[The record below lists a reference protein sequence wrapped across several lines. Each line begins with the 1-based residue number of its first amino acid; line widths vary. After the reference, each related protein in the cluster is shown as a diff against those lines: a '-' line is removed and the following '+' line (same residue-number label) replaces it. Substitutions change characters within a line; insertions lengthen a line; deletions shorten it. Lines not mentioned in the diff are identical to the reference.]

1 MSEVV
6 ATVAWDVRPGL
17 SGAEAALYGAIIAG
31 TFTLLGVVVERLI
44 RVLGR
49 LQFEAASEP
58 SLVIEESDESPRE
71 KGYPRTI
78 PLKDID
84 ATEEIE
90 AQGVAYDFAVDL
102 FNGKEVPIGLRD
114 ISVDI
119 VLDDDKRITSKPY
132 DPATFSETLARQR
145 GYDKLPLLA
154 VLNLPPRQLI
164 HMVLSGSF
172 GEEAASVLISGKW
185 RRIEFVGKFPKRP
198 FFGILGS
205 KTYRKTITE
214 P

>member
-1 MSEVV
+1 V
-6 ATVAWDVRPGL
+6 AAGVSRV
-17 SGAEAALYGAIIAG
+17 SAATATLYGAIIAG
-31 TFTLLGVVVERLI
+31 TFTLLGVMIERLI

-49 LQFEAASEP
+49 LQFEIASEP
-58 SLVIEESDESPRE
+58 SLVIEGIEFGS
-71 KGYPRTI
+71 T
-78 PLKDID
+78 PLNDID
-84 ATEEIE
+84 ATEAIE
-90 AQGVAYDFAVDL
+90 AEGVGYDFAVDL
-102 FNGKEVPIGLRD
+102 FNGKEVPISLRD
-114 ISVDI
+114 ISVEI
-119 VLDDDKRITSKPY
+119 VLDDEKRITSKPY

-172 GEEAASVLISGKW
+172 GEEAASVRISGKW

-198 FFGILGS
+198 FFGILGI

>member
-1 MSEVV
+1 VV
-6 ATVAWDVRPGL
+6 LVAAGVSRVSAATAT
-17 SGAEAALYGAIIAG
+17 LYGAIIAG
-31 TFTLLGVVVERLI
+31 TFTLLGVMIERLI

-49 LQFEAASEP
+49 LQFEIASEP
-58 SLVIEESDESPRE
+58 SLVIEGIKFGS
-71 KGYPRTI
+71 I

-84 ATEEIE
+84 ATEAIE
-90 AQGVAYDFAVDL
+90 AEGVGYDFAVDL
-102 FNGKEVPIGLRD
+102 FNGKEVPISLRD
-114 ISVDI
+114 ISVEI
-119 VLDDDKRITSKPY
+119 VLDDEKRITSKPY
-132 DPATFSETLARQR
+132 DPAAYKEVLARQR
-145 GYDKLPLLA
+145 GYHKLDVLN
-154 VLNLPPRQLI
+154 VLNLPPRHLVHI
-164 HMVLSGSF
+164 VLGGSF